1 MFYYSLPLFFNQIKG
16 ATPSEL
22 FGIVLL
28 FLLVLSLTAPPPEQK
43 EEVEQSLFDE
53 HYVHLCWLG
62 LKPLWTV
69 FWPWFVFFNLVV
81 FGVDSLVLAGQLSA
95 SSWDDVYFVLCLP
108 SILWTIAVW
117 RNSANTQYR
126 IWAAL
131 ARLMTLALWF
141 EYGLKWV
148 IRFDYARIFFN
159 CNEVVL
165 DYAACF

>member
-1 MFYYSLPLFFNQIKG
+1 MFYYSLPLFFNHIKG
-16 ATPSEL
+16 FTPYEL
-22 FGIVLL
+22 AGIVLM
-28 FLLVLSLTAPPPEQK
+28 LLCVLWLTAPPPGQK
-43 EEVEQSLFDE
+43 DGVDRQLFGE

-62 LKPLWTV
+62 LKPLWAV
-69 FWPWFVFFNLVV
+69 FWPYFLFFNLAVFAVDTLVV
-81 FGVDSLVLAGQLSA
+81 SGQLSA

-108 SILWTIAVW
+108 SILWSIAVW
-117 RNSANTQYR
+117 RNSSNTQYR

-131 ARLMTLALWF
+131 ARLMTLAVWF